1 MENKNCQNCHRKFE
15 ITEKDLEFYKKINV
29 PEPTFCPEC
38 RQIRRMVWRNERTL
52 YQNTCGLCG
61 KNIITLYSK
70 DKPFKV
76 YCYDCYHGDKWDPMS
91 YGREIDF
98 SRPFLEQFRELQ
110 LEVPRLY
117 AFVFNNVNSEY
128 TNGSAFNKNGYLLF
142 VSDHNEDSAYSYS
155 IFNCK
160 DSFDCLNSNEC
171 ELCYGSV
178 TCKKCYRVFFSQDC
192 INSQDLYFCKNLAN
206 CHDCVGS
213 VNLRNKQ
220 YHIFNEP
227 YSKEEYFR
235 KLKKLDLGSFEKFG
249 ELKEKTKKFWPQF
262 FVKYIHGQ
270 NNLRVEGDYIFNSK
284 KSFESFDSEYLED
297 SKFIQHGNKPKVS
310 QDGYVVVDNT
320 ELSYEIVSAIAL
332 RNVKFGNCVW
342 HNYGS
347 FYLDTCENSNNLF
360 GCVGLKN
367 KSYCI
372 LNKQYSKEE
381 YEALL
386 PKIIAH
392 MNKMPFVDKKG
403 REYRCG
409 EFFPSDFSPFAY
421 NETVAE
427 EYFPLTKEKAIK
439 DGYLW
444 KDAEGRNYQFTIA
457 NLQIPDR
464 INDVSDFILNEII
477 ECAHNVES
485 RTFDNALGCRTTKCN
500 EQCTEAFRIIL
511 QELDFLR
518 KMNLP
523 LPRLCP
529 NCRHA
534 ERFRQKNPLKLWKR
548 NCMCNLANHDHGD
561 NSCLAQFETTY
572 SPSGSEKV
580 FCEAC
585 YLKEII

>member
-1 MENKNCQNCHRKFE
+1 IENKNCQNCHRKFE

-171 ELCYGSV
+171 ELCYAAV

-192 INSQDLYFCKNLAN
+192 TNSQDLYFSKNLAN

-213 VNLRNKQ
+213 VNLRNKK
-220 YHIFNEP
+220 YYIFNE
-227 YSKEEYFR
+227 
-235 KLKKLDLGSFEKFG
+235 L
-249 ELKEKTKKFWPQF
+249 
-262 FVKYIHGQ
+262 
-270 NNLRVEGDYIFNSK
+270 NSK

-297 SKFIQHGNKPKVS
+297 SKFIQHGNKAKDS
-310 QDGYVVVDNT
+310 YDGYVAVDNT

-342 HNYGS
+342 HDYDS
-347 FYLDTCENSNNLF
+347 SYLDTCENSNNLF

-386 PKIIAH
+386 PKIIGQ
-392 MNKMPFVDKKG
+392 MNEAPFVDKKG
-403 REYRCG
+403 REYIYG
-409 EFFPSDFSPFAY
+409 EFFPSEFSPFCY

-427 EYFPLTKEKAIK
+427 EYFPLTKEEAIK

>member
-297 SKFIQHGNKPKVS
+297 SKFIQHGNKAKDS

>member
-1 MENKNCQNCHRKFE
+1 MKTIQCQNCNKDFSINAE
-15 ITEKDLEFYKKINV
+15 DLEFYKKINV
-29 PEPTFCPEC
+29 PEPTFCQEC
-38 RQIRRMVWRNERTL
+38 RRVRRMVWRNEKTL
-52 YQNTCGLCG
+52 YQNICGLCG

-70 DKPFKV
+70 GKPFKV

-91 YGREIDF
+91 YGKEIVF

-110 LEVPRLY
+110 LEAPRLY

-171 ELCYGSV
+171 ELCYAAV

-192 INSQDLYFCKNLAN
+192 VNSHDLYFSKNLAN

-220 YHIFNEP
+220 YRIFNEP

-235 KLKKLDLGSFEKFG
+235 KLKELDLGSFEKFR
-249 ELKEKTKKFWPQF
+249 ELKEKAQKFWPNF
-262 FVKYIHGQ
+262 LVKYFHGQ
-270 NNLRVEGDYIFNSK
+270 NNANVGGDYIFNSK
-284 KSFESFDSEYLED
+284 KSFGSFDSEYLED
-297 SKFIQHGNKPKVS
+297 SKFIQHGNKAKDS
-310 QDGYVVVDNT
+310 YDGYVVVDNT
-320 ELSYEIVSAIAL
+320 ELSYEIISAISL
-332 RNVKFGNCVW
+332 RNVKAGYCVW
-342 HNYGS
+342 HDYDS
-347 FYLDTCENSNNLF
+347 SYCDTCEDSNNLF

-386 PKIIAH
+386 PKIIGQ
-392 MNKMPFVDKKG
+392 MNEAPFVDKKG
-403 REYRCG
+403 REYIYG
-409 EFFPSDFSPFAY
+409 EFFPSEFSPFCY

-427 EYFPLTKEKAIK
+427 EYFPLTKEEAIK

-444 KDAEGRNYQFTIA
+444 KDAEGRNYQFTIS
-457 NLQIPDR
+457 NSEIPDQ
-464 INDVSDFILNEII
+464 IKGVSDSILNEII
-477 ECAHNVES
+477 ECGHAKN
-485 RTFDNALGCRTTKCN
+485 KCS
-500 EQCTEAFRIIL
+500 EGCTEAFRIIQ
-511 QELDFLR
+511 QELDFLK

-523 LPRLCP
+523 LPRFCP

-548 NCMCNLANHDHGD
+548 NCMCKLAGHEHGGR
-561 NSCLAQFETTY
+561 SCVEEFETTY
-572 SPSGSEKV
+572 SPDRPEIV
-580 FCEAC
+580 FCEKC
-585 YLKEII
+585 YLAEIV

>member
-403 REYRCG
+403 MRTQIFICQ
-409 EFFPSDFSPFAY
+409 EFVFRKWLSQ
-421 NETVAE
+421 V
-427 EYFPLTKEKAIK
+427 K
-439 DGYLW
+439 
-444 KDAEGRNYQFTIA
+444 QF
-457 NLQIPDR
+457 
-464 INDVSDFILNEII
+464 F
-477 ECAHNVES
+477 
-485 RTFDNALGCRTTKCN
+485 TFDL
-500 EQCTEAFRIIL
+500 
-511 QELDFLR
+511 
-518 KMNLP
+518 
-523 LPRLCP
+523 
-529 NCRHA
+529 
-534 ERFRQKNPLKLWKR
+534 
-548 NCMCNLANHDHGD
+548 
-561 NSCLAQFETTY
+561 
-572 SPSGSEKV
+572 
-580 FCEAC
+580 
-585 YLKEII
+585 